1 MSDHTPSPHVVA
13 CMPAWNA
20 AAFIEPVLTSLA
32 AQTYPALSVLISV
45 DVCNDGTAEIC
56 EAFADRHPG
65 ARVVRQ
71 TERLGWVGNSNAL
84 LRMADGEFLFFA
96 FHDDPLHPD
105 YVSRLVEALQRSPD
119 AGLAFSDVDSNLGP
133 YSYDLLDG
141 VNDAYERAY
150 RILCGGGPWWVPNRG
165 LIRTSVAR
173 AAGGL
178 RRHRAGEFSADWPW
192 LLRLAIL
199 GAFVRVPEPLLVKHF
214 RPTGLSTSWNYG
226 IRRRIAV
233 QLDLLQVIRSS
244 TLSPG
249 QKIRLHLALG
259 AKWLRTRTNRIAGFP
274 ARRGRGHTAA

>member
-1 MSDHTPSPHVVA
+1 MSDRAPLPRVVA

-20 AAFIEPVLTSLA
+20 AAFIEPVLASLA

-56 EAFADRHPG
+56 EAFADRHPN

-84 LRMADGEFLFFA
+84 LRMADGVFLFFA
-96 FHDDPLHPD
+96 FHDDPLHPE
-105 YVSRLVEALQRSPD
+105 YVARLVEALERSPE
-119 AGLAFSDVDSNLGP
+119 AGLAFSDVESNLGP

-141 VNDAYERAY
+141 VDDAYERAY

-192 LLRLAIL
+192 LLRLAML
-199 GAFVRVPEPLLVKHF
+199 GAFVRVSEPLLVKHF
-214 RPTGLSTSWNYG
+214 RPTGLSTSWDYG
-226 IRRRIAV
+226 LWRRVAV
-233 QLDLLQVIRSS
+233 QFDLLQVIRSS

-249 QKIRLHLALG
+249 QKLRLHVALG
-259 AKWLRTRTNRIAGFP
+259 AKWLRTRTNRVVGFP
-274 ARRGRGHTAA
+274 ARRT